1 LKISNDLQL
10 NTIDPYEIICQ
21 IFTSIRSY
29 LSSSPDFQILD
40 VTEQISLFKR
50 NLQTMIAF
58 YLILFFRE
66 TNLIENTQLIESF
79 SKFYSF
85 EMFQLIKYFNEQID
99 LDATTLKL
107 ILFVFA
113 FSTNCIFINNF
124 DDNERDSLI
133 HGTFRLLTSQ
143 NTYLEVLWKY
153 MIYRYGYLESI
164 RRISQLVQ
172 IFVCLSKH
180 LSSISMNNST
190 YQNLIANI
198 VENIQKSLTHNEH

>member
-1 LKISNDLQL
+1 
-10 NTIDPYEIICQ
+10 
-21 IFTSIRSY
+21 